1 MMKAI
6 IQDKGQMKV
15 SARKNQISWWVPAG
29 LILLSVIPLIFG
41 ALRLNE
47 LASGAEI
54 TPDNARFFASPS
66 PVVIHIIASAVYA
79 LLGALQ
85 FVGRLWQRGS
95 KWHRWVGRFLVPVGL
110 LVGLSALWMTV
121 FYPRPEGASNLLY
134 AFRLLFGTG
143 MVLSIIIGYLAIL
156 RKDVHQHLAWMTR
169 AYAIGLGAGTQV
181 FTGMVGALIFGTPN
195 EFQNALLNGAAW
207 VINLAVAE
215 WSIRKDS
222 IRQTRTA
229 NI

>member
-1 MMKAI
+1 MKAI
-6 IQDKGQMKV
+6 IQNTSQIKAP
-15 SARKNQISWWVPAG
+15 ARKTQISWWVPVG
-29 LILLSVIPLIFG
+29 LILLSIIPLIFG

-110 LVGLSALWMTV
+110 LVGLSGVWMTV
-121 FYPRPEGASNLLY
+121 FYPRPEGASNLLF
-134 AFRLLFGTG
+134 A
-143 MVLSIIIGYLAIL
+143 LSGPL
-156 RKDVHQHLAWMTR
+156 
-169 AYAIGLGAGTQV
+169 AGTM
-181 FTGMVGALIFGTPN
+181 FTLLPYQLVQLTSIPIGGAMIWLGY
-195 EFQNALLNGAAW
+195 ALFSERREKLSES
-207 VINLAVAE
+207 VLAQGIVSQQPGSVA
-215 WSIRKDS
+215 
-222 IRQTRTA
+222 
-229 NI
+229 